1 LIFSEWVNQA
11 LALLFEEAFEIKAQV
26 CTEIAIPPP
35 FDGIFQRK
43 AFFYFYKS
51 FRRETPTCERQNQ
64 DGKSFQ
70 KVVGEKFV
78 VAMKGWIR
86 WQL

>member
-43 AFFYFYKS
+43 AFFISTKAF
-51 FRRETPTCERQNQ
+51 EERLRLVK
-64 DGKSFQ
+64 DKTKTE
-70 KVVGEKFV
+70 KVFKKLSVKNSSSP
-78 VAMKGWIR
+78 
-86 WQL
+86 